1 MTTIVKHSLS
11 AVLSEHDELEEQ
23 FDTHQRALLTRDIAA
38 AYATLT
44 RFEDALQRHIEYEE
58 QVLLPLY
65 AEKGAEIEGA
75 TLPIFY
81 AEHRKLRE
89 MCADLMRKTSGL
101 YDSFDVVGSILKL
114 FDEEALFKGLFS
126 HHALREK
133 NLLFPRLGA
142 CTTEAEREKAL
153 AFTTGVSV

>member
-1 MTTIVKHSLS
+1 MTTSVKHSVS

-23 FDTHQRALLTRDIAA
+23 FDRHQRALLTRDIAA
-38 AYATLT
+38 ADATIGT
-44 RFEDALQRHIEYEE
+44 FENALQRHIEYEE

-65 AEKGAEIEGA
+65 AEKKAEIEGA

-89 MCADLMRKTSGL
+89 MCANLRRKTAGL
-101 YDSFDVVGSILKL
+101 YDSPDVLGSILKL
-114 FDEEALFKGLFS
+114 FDEETLFKGLFS

-133 NLLFPRLGA
+133 NLLFPRLDA
-142 CTTEAEREKAL
+142 YTTESEREKAL
-153 AFTTGVSV
+153 AFRAGVYV